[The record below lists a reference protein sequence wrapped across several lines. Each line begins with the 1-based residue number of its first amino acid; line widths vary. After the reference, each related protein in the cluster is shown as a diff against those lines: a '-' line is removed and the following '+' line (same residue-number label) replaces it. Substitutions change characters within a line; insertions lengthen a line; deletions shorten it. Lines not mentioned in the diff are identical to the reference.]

1 MRTGTTR
8 RRRLVVSAAVV
19 CAHVFGGGLE
29 ASSSSVP
36 PTPVTPAITLM
47 PVTEIASPVD
57 LAWRINDSALYVVGR
72 HGQVVR
78 LTTTTA
84 GSSWI
89 DDITNSEGSRGL
101 LGLAFSPDG
110 AKAYVSY
117 NGVDGATNVAEF
129 AVSSDGSMDR
139 DSLRVVMTVDQ
150 PYGDHNGGDLA
161 FGPDGMLYVGLGD
174 GGSEG
179 DPDRHAQDLGELLGK
194 LLRLDPMTP
203 SGDLGYTV
211 PADNPFVGVEGA
223 RGEIWSVGLRN
234 PWRFSFDPETGDL
247 WLTDVGQ
254 ERFEEI
260 NVAPA
265 LDGLAAG
272 RGSNFGWSAFEG
284 SEPFNTDVT
293 ADNPSNPI
301 FEYDHSDGRCAI
313 IGGVRARGAGAG
325 PLAGWYVFAD
335 YCTGHIMALPVTGE
349 RIGMTVAP
357 EAVVL
362 GTPGD
367 PVSAIASGPD
377 GAVYVLSLGNV
388 VFRIEQS
395 LYRGDRDIG

>member
-1 MRTGTTR
+1 MRTGTSR
-8 RRRLVVSAAVV
+8 RRRLVLLAAVAS
-19 CAHVFGGGLE
+19 AHVSGGTLD
-29 ASSSSVP
+29 ATSSSVP
-36 PTPVTPAITLM
+36 PAPGPPAITLI
-47 PVTEIASPVD
+47 PVTEVASPVD
-57 LAWRINDSALYVVGR
+57 LAWRVDDSALYIVGR

-78 LTTTTA
+78 VDDDDRSVVLD
-84 GSSWI
+84 I
-89 DDITNSEGSRGL
+89 DDITNSEGTRGL

-117 NGVDGATNVAEF
+117 NDVDGATNIAE
-129 AVSSDGSMDR
+129 VTVGSDGSMDR
-139 DSLRVVMTVDQ
+139 ESLRVLMTVDQ

-174 GGSEG
+174 GGADG
-179 DPDRHAQDLGELLGK
+179 DPDRRAQHLGDLLGK
-194 LLRLDPMTP
+194 LLRLDPRP

-211 PADNPFVGVEGA
+211 PADNPFVGVQGA

-234 PWRFSFDPETGDL
+234 PWRFSFDPDTGDL

-254 ERFEEI
+254 GRFEEI

-265 LDGLAAG
+265 LDGLGAG
-272 RGSNFGWSAFEG
+272 RGGNFGWSAFEG

-293 ADNPSNPI
+293 AENHSSPI
-301 FEYDHSDGRCAI
+301 FEYDHSAGRCAI
-313 IGGVRARGAGAG
+313 AGGVRARGAGAG

-335 YCTGHIMALPVTGE
+335 YCTGQIMALAVTDEPSGLS
-349 RIGMTVAP
+349 VAP
-357 EAVVL
+357 TAVVL

-367 PVSAIASGPD
+367 PVSAIAAGPD

-388 VFRIEQS
+388 VFRIAQS
-395 LYRGDRDIG
+395 LYRG

>member
-1 MRTGTTR
+1 
-8 RRRLVVSAAVV
+8 
-19 CAHVFGGGLE
+19 
-29 ASSSSVP
+29 
-36 PTPVTPAITLM
+36 M

-57 LAWRINDSALYVVGR
+57 LAWRINDSALYLVGR
-72 HGQVVR
+72 HGHVVR
-78 LTTTTA
+78 VDDDGRRLVLD
-84 GSSWI
+84 I

-110 AKAYVSY
+110 AKAYVTF
-117 NGVDGATNVAEF
+117 NGVDGATNLGEF
-129 AVSSDGSMDR
+129 AVSSDGSIDR

-174 GGSEG
+174 GGAEG
-179 DPDRHAQDLGELLGK
+179 DPDRRAQDLGDLLGK

-211 PADNPFVGVEGA
+211 PDDNPFVGVQGA

-247 WLTDVGQ
+247 WLTDVGH
-254 ERFEEI
+254 ERFEEV

-284 SEPFNTDVT
+284 SETYNADVT
-293 ADNPSNPI
+293 AENHSSPI

-313 IGGVRARGAGAG
+313 SGGVRARGVGAG
-325 PLAGWYVFAD
+325 PLAGWYIFAD
-335 YCTGHIMALPVTGE
+335 YCTGRIMALAVTGE
-349 RIGMTVAP
+349 RIGITVAP

-367 PVSAIASGPD
+367 RVSAIASGPD

-388 VFRIEQS
+388 VFRIVQS
-395 LYRGDRDIG
+395 LYRGTGEIGVTTIRI

>member
-1 MRTGTTR
+1 MR
-8 RRRLVVSAAVV
+8 VA
-19 CAHVFGGGLE
+19 
-29 ASSSSVP
+29 
-36 PTPVTPAITLM
+36 
-47 PVTEIASPVD
+47 EIASPVD
-57 LAWRINDSALYVVGR
+57 LAWRANDSALYVVGR

-78 LTTTTA
+78 FDDDERRLVLT
-84 GSSWI
+84 I

-110 AKAYVSY
+110 AKAYISY
-117 NGVDGATNVAEF
+117 NGVDGATNIAEL
-129 AVSSDGSMDR
+129 AVSGDGAMDR
-139 DSLRVVMTVDQ
+139 GSLRVVMTVDQ

-174 GGSEG
+174 GGAEG
-179 DPDRHAQDLGELLGK
+179 DPDRRAQDLGDLLGK
-194 LLRLDPMTP
+194 LLRVDPTTP

-211 PADNPFVGVEGA
+211 PADNPFVGVQGA

-284 SEPFNTDVT
+284 SAPFNTDVT
-293 ADNPSNPI
+293 ADNDSKPI
-301 FEYDHSDGRCAI
+301 FEYDHSGGRCAI
-313 IGGVRARGAGAG
+313 SGGVRARGAGAA
-325 PLAGWYVFAD
+325 PLVGWYVFAD
-335 YCTGHIMALPVTGE
+335 YCTGHIMALAVTGE
-349 RIGMTVAP
+349 GIGMTVAP

-367 PVSAIASGPD
+367 QVSAIASGPD
-377 GAVYVLSLGNV
+377 GAVYVLSLDNV
-388 VFRIEQS
+388 VFRVGES